1 MAVFMGAFPVLP
13 GKEDEPRKFA
23 QETLDRGEEFDASQR
38 RLGITTEEWW
48 LQQAATG
55 SMVLVRFESPDVAAA
70 FAPSGSRTRS
80 STSGSR
86 SVFWI
91 SPASTSPHPPT
102 IRCPRSFFPG
112 RPSSTDGVQD

>member
-1 MAVFMGAFPVLP
+1 MTRRLTMAIFMGAFPVLP

-23 QETLDRGEEFDASQR
+23 QETSDRGEEFDASQR

-70 FAPSGSRTRS
+70 FADLGQSNEEFDVWFKERVLDITGVDLSAPSHDPLPEVILS
-80 STSGSR
+80 
-86 SVFWI
+86 W
-91 SPASTSPHPPT
+91 PT
-102 IRCPRSFFPG
+102 
-112 RPSSTDGVQD
+112 